1 MEVLN
6 LTADMIVT
14 PGWRVIEREQ
24 RRYLS
29 HIAAS
34 RSRAKQCR
42 EARMLLLGNGIA
54 RQRQESMG

>member
-6 LTADMIVT
+6 LTPDMIIT

-24 RRYLS
+24 RRHLS
-29 HIAAS
+29 HSAAS

-42 EARMLLLGNGIA
+42 EARFRLLGNAIA
-54 RQRQESMG
+54 RQRQESVG